1 MENFIFCV
9 ERVLVKLKASEKK
22 TQKINKVVAVR
33 K

>member
-1 MENFIFCV
+1 MENFSYGV
-9 ERVLVKLKASEKK
+9 VGVLLKLKTSEKK

>member
-9 ERVLVKLKASEKK
+9 VRVLLKLNTSEKK
-22 TQKINKVVAVR
+22 TQKINKVVAVH

>member
-9 ERVLVKLKASEKK
+9 VGVLQKLKTSEKK
-22 TQKINKVVAVR
+22 TQKINKVVVMR